1 METQGASLLGQA
13 FKWPK
18 TVILF
23 IFTGI
28 KVKNRF

>member
-1 METQGASLLGQA
+1 METSSSLLGQA

-28 KVKNRF
+28 EVKNRF